1 MRRYL
6 FIIPIIVLLASCAN
20 RGVGPQG
27 GPKDTI
33 PPVPLQSVP
42 EQGALNFQGKRIEV
56 SFNEYLQLDNIASN
70 LLMSPPQQTPPDVKA
85 RGKKLIV
92 TFQDTLRTNTT
103 YTIDF
108 GDAVCDYHEK
118 VPLHGF
124 SFYFSTGPEIDTL
137 ETCGYVYDAENLNP
151 IQGILAGIHD
161 NLADSAFSTLP
172 FLRIA
177 KTDSTGFF
185 RIGNMHNG
193 TYRVYG
199 VDDVSRDYRL
209 TVSEAL
215 AFTEQPVEPGDTATL
230 FLFKEAQQRLYLQ
243 RTLRDV
249 QHRITLLFSS
259 SPDSVMS
266 FRALRPSE
274 MDSAKSDSS
283 WTDPTPF
290 IYTQV
295 SAHGDTVTLW
305 LTDSIAITQDSLF
318 LEARY
323 RRTDSLFNLEWYTD
337 TLRAIW
343 RAPKLS
349 AKAQEAQDR
358 KNRNRRLEL
367 KSNARKNFELFDTLR
382 LGCTTPLASIEL
394 DSMHLYEVID
404 TVRKNIQFTLA
415 PHDTLP
421 MQISFIADFKAN
433 GSYELCID
441 SGALHDVYG
450 VTHIAGNYPFK
461 LKIPEDYSTLRVK
474 ITPFVP
480 HAMIQV
486 LDGKDKVVRTLPAD
500 ADGAFFEYLK
510 PDTYYLR
517 LFMDEN
523 GDGKWTTGSWED
535 KRQPEAVY
543 YFPESIQT
551 KSNWD
556 FEEEWDYTAVPQT
569 QAKPSALIKA
579 APKKKK

>member
-6 FIIPIIVLLASCAN
+6 FIIPIIVLLTSCAN

-42 EQGALNFQGKRIEV
+42 EQGALNFQGKCIEV
-56 SFNEYLQLDNIASN
+56 SFNEYLQLENIASN

-199 VDDVSRDYRL
+199 VDDASRDYRL

-215 AFTEQPVEPGDTATL
+215 AFTEQPVEPGDTTTL

-295 SAHGDTVTLW
+295 SAHGDY
-305 LTDSIAITQDSLF
+305 Q
-318 LEARY
+318 
-323 RRTDSLFNLEWYTD
+323 
-337 TLRAIW
+337 
-343 RAPKLS
+343 
-349 AKAQEAQDR
+349 
-358 KNRNRRLEL
+358 
-367 KSNARKNFELFDTLR
+367 
-382 LGCTTPLASIEL
+382 G
-394 DSMHLYEVID
+394 
-404 TVRKNIQFTLA
+404 
-415 PHDTLP
+415 
-421 MQISFIADFKAN
+421 
-433 GSYELCID
+433 
-441 SGALHDVYG
+441 
-450 VTHIAGNYPFK
+450 
-461 LKIPEDYSTLRVK
+461 
-474 ITPFVP
+474 
-480 HAMIQV
+480 
-486 LDGKDKVVRTLPAD
+486 
-500 ADGAFFEYLK
+500 
-510 PDTYYLR
+510 
-517 LFMDEN
+517 
-523 GDGKWTTGSWED
+523 
-535 KRQPEAVY
+535 
-543 YFPESIQT
+543 
-551 KSNWD
+551 
-556 FEEEWDYTAVPQT
+556 
-569 QAKPSALIKA
+569 
-579 APKKKK
+579 